1 MADEWDRDALLA
13 PIGSQG
19 TGEDLGFSLLFDEI
33 KEARRADP
41 VYLSQGEWQAD
52 LKKADWN
59 AVITLASQ
67 GLAEQSK
74 DLSLAGWL
82 CEGFAHR
89 DHFVGLAWGLELMTA
104 LCHQY
109 WDTLYPTLEE
119 GDEERVARLTWLD
132 DTLADM
138 VGMLPLLEGQHY
150 GLDRYE
156 ESRQVENLARTNVE
170 AMESALADGKVNA
183 DIFQRSVVLTE
194 TGVFRERHQQIVA
207 CMQVLAELVKT
218 LTEQGGGDAPTFSQL
233 KRGLSDCTQLIE
245 RLLAE
250 RGVSLNDEAKAA
262 ADAAEAL
269 EDGSAIVPDNA
280 AGMVTAD
287 TGTGA
292 SSHGAAGVPAAL
304 RTTPQ
309 TREEAFDMLNGV
321 AQYFKG
327 SEPHSPVPYLVERA
341 VRWGRMP
348 LEEWLRDVIRE
359 ENVVDSIR
367 ETLGT
372 QRRDD
377 H

>member
-13 PIGSQG
+13 PIGSHG

-59 AVITLASQ
+59 AVVTLTST

-82 CEGFAHR
+82 CEGLAHR
-89 DHFVGLAWGLELMTA
+89 DHFVGMAWGLELITA

-109 WDTLYPTLEE
+109 WETLYPTLEE

-132 DTLADM
+132 DILSDM
-138 VGMLPLLEGQHY
+138 VGTLALTEGQCY

-156 ESRQVENLARTNVE
+156 ESRQVENLARTNVD
-170 AMESALADGKVNA
+170 AMESALSDGKINA

-194 TGVFRERHQQIVA
+194 TVVFRERHQQIVT
-207 CMQVLAELVKT
+207 CMQALAGLVNE
-218 LTEQGGGDAPTFSQL
+218 LTEQMGGSAPSFSQL
-233 KRGLSDCTQLIE
+233 HRGLNDCTQLIE
-245 RLLAE
+245 RLLGE
-250 RGVSLNDEAKAA
+250 RGVSLEDEAKAA
-262 ADAAEAL
+262 AKATQAL
-269 EDGSAIVPDNA
+269 ESETTATPDNVS
-280 AGMVTAD
+280 GMATSGDMAEGAD
-287 TGTGA
+287 AHA
-292 SSHGAAGVPAAL
+292 SALPAAL

-341 VRWGRMP
+341 IRWGRMP

-359 ENVVDSIR
+359 EHIVDGIR

>member
-1 MADEWDRDALLA
+1 MADEWDRDELLA
-13 PIGSQG
+13 PIGAHG

-41 VYLSQGEWQAD
+41 AYLSQGEWQAD
-52 LKKADWN
+52 LKKSDWN
-59 AVITLASQ
+59 AVISLTAD

-82 CEGFAHR
+82 CEGLAHR
-89 DHFVGLAWGLELMTA
+89 DHFTGLAWGLELMTA
-104 LCHQY
+104 LCEQY
-109 WDTLYPTLEE
+109 WETLYPTLEE

-132 DTLADM
+132 DTLA
-138 VGMLPLLEGQHY
+138 GMIGTLPLVEGQLY

-156 ESRQVENLARTNVE
+156 ESRQVENLARTDVD
-170 AMESALADGKVNA
+170 AMEGALADGKINA

-194 TGVFRERHQQIVA
+194 TATFRERHQQIVKCQQA
-207 CMQVLAELVKT
+207 LAGLVAQ
-218 LTEQGGGDAPTFSQL
+218 LNAQLGVSAPTFSQL
-233 KRGLSDCTQLIE
+233 QRGLADCTQLIE
-245 RLLAE
+245 RLLGE
-250 RGVSLNDEAKAA
+250 RGVSLDDEAQASA
-262 ADAAEAL
+262 ESDVEVTDAASGDASTG
-269 EDGSAIVPDNA
+269 DASATPSA
-280 AGMVTAD
+280 QAGMA
-287 TGTGA
+287 
-292 SSHGAAGVPAAL
+292 PAAL

-359 ENVVDSIR
+359 EHVVDGIR